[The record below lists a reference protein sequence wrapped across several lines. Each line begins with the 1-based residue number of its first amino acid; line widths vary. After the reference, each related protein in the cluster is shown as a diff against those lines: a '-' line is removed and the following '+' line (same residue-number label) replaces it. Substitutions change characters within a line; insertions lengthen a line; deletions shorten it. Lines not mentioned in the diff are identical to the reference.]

1 MNPEV
6 REARLF
12 LDAALWQQKRDPP
25 ADPACVGHVVAQ
37 PTREAVELLPPHER
51 WGPGLFLVDAC
62 GGRLR
67 ERLLAPRCGA
77 RPASPAVQGAPA
89 GATPRRPGA
98 SG

>member
-12 LDAALWQQKRDPP
+12 LDAALWRQRREPP
-25 ADPACVGHVVAQ
+25 SEPSCVGHVVAQ
-37 PTREAVELLPPHER
+37 PARDSVELLPPHER
-51 WGPGLFLVDAC
+51 WGPGIYLVDAC

-77 RPASPAVQGAPA
+77 RPASPPVPRPPA
-89 GATPRRPGA
+89 GPALSPPGA